1 MIDCAKYEVVSRQ
14 LWALLGASVKMTFAN
29 VPRHNGFEA
38 WRKIS
43 EPVNEDK
50 ALARK
55 ELVTKVTNPRPAA
68 NVDDLSK
75 ALEKWKNL

>member
-1 MIDCAKYEVVSRQ
+1 M
-14 LWALLGASVKMTFAN
+14 LGGLIKDEASVKRTFAN

-43 EPVNEDK
+43 EPVDEDK

-55 ELVTKVTNPRPAA
+55 DLLTKVTNPRPAA
-68 NVDDLSK
+68 NTTLTR
-75 ALEKWKNL
+75 L